1 MMSLLA
7 RRRADKRALVMGLTL
22 LVLSVVVWRDA
33 TAQTMSATYGIG
45 PAAMPYLIAMALA
58 ALGLGHIVVAF
69 RDGLPVPEHA
79 DGIAIGWIALGLVAL
94 LLCIA
99 FGGGFILATTILF
112 AATARAFGRRALLV
126 DAAIGFGLGVAIH
139 LLFSKLLTLSLPAG
153 PIEHLF

>member
-1 MMSLLA
+1 
-7 RRRADKRALVMGLTL
+7 
-22 LVLSVVVWRDA
+22 
-33 TAQTMSATYGIG
+33 
-45 PAAMPYLIAMALA
+45 MALA
-58 ALGLGHIVVAF
+58 TLGLGHIVVAF

-79 DGIAIGWIALGLVAL
+79 DGVAIGWIALGLVAL

-99 FGGGFILATTILF
+99 FGAGFILATTILF

-153 PIEHLF
+153 PLERLF

>member
-1 MMSLLA
+1 MSLLA
-7 RRRADKRALVMGLTL
+7 KRRADKRALVVGLAL
-22 LVLSVVVWRDA
+22 FVFAALVWRDA
-33 TAQTMSATYGIG
+33 AAQTLSATYGIG
-45 PAAMPYLIAMALA
+45 PAAMPYVVAVALA
-58 ALGLGHIVVAF
+58 ILGLGHIVVAF

-79 DGIAIGWIALGLVAL
+79 DGVAIGWIALGLVAL

-99 FGGGFILATTILF
+99 FGAGFILATTILF

-153 PIEHLF
+153 PIERLF

>member
-7 RRRADKRALVMGLTL
+7 RRRADKRALVMGLAL
-22 LVLSVVVWRDA
+22 FVFAALVLRDA
-33 TAQTMSATYGIG
+33 AAQTVSATYGIG
-45 PAAMPYLIAMALA
+45 PAAMPYVIATALA

-79 DGIAIGWIALGLVAL
+79 DGAGIGWIAFGLAAL

-99 FGGGFILATTILF
+99 LGAGFILATTILF

-153 PIEHLF
+153 PIERLF

>member
-7 RRRADKRALVMGLTL
+7 KRRADKRALAVGLAL
-22 LVLSVVVWRDA
+22 FVFAALVWRDA
-33 TAQTMSATYGIG
+33 AAQTLSATYGIG
-45 PAAMPYLIAMALA
+45 PAAMPYVVATALA

-69 RDGLPVPEHA
+69 REGLPVPEHA
-79 DGIAIGWIALGLVAL
+79 DGVAIGWIALGLVAL

-99 FGGGFILATTILF
+99 LGAGFILAATILF

-153 PIEHLF
+153 PLERLF

>member
-1 MMSLLA
+1 MSLFA
-7 RRRADKRALVMGLTL
+7 KRRADKRALVVGLAL
-22 LVLSVVVWRDA
+22 FIFAALVWRDA
-33 TAQTMSATYGIG
+33 AAQTLSATYGIG
-45 PAAMPYLIAMALA
+45 PAAMPYVVAVALA
-58 ALGLGHIVVAF
+58 TLSLGHIVLAF

-79 DGIAIGWIALGLVAL
+79 DGIAIGWIAFGLVAL

-126 DAAIGFGLGVAIH
+126 DSAIGFGLGVAIH

-153 PIEHLF
+153 PIEHLL

>member
-1 MMSLLA
+1 MSLLA
-7 RRRADKRALVMGLTL
+7 KRRADKRALVVGLAL
-22 LVLSVVVWRDA
+22 FVFAALVWRDA
-33 TAQTMSATYGIG
+33 AAQTLSATYGIG
-45 PAAMPYLIAMALA
+45 PAAMPYVVAVALA
-58 ALGLGHIVVAF
+58 TLGLGHIVVAF

-79 DGIAIGWIALGLVAL
+79 DGVAIGWIALGLVAL

-99 FGGGFILATTILF
+99 FGAGFILATAILF

-153 PIEHLF
+153 PLERLF

>member
-7 RRRADKRALVMGLTL
+7 RRRADKRALVIGLTL

-33 TAQTMSATYGIG
+33 AAQTMSATYGIG

-79 DGIAIGWIALGLVAL
+79 DGVAIGWIALGLVAL

-99 FGGGFILATTILF
+99 FAAGFILATTILF

>member
-1 MMSLLA
+1 MSLLA
-7 RRRADKRALVMGLTL
+7 KRRADKRALVIGLAL
-22 LVLSVVVWRDA
+22 FVFAALVLRDA
-33 TAQTMSATYGIG
+33 AAQTLSSTYGIG
-45 PAAMPYLIAMALA
+45 PAAMPYMVAVALA
-58 ALGLGHIVVAF
+58 ALGLGHIVMAF

-79 DGIAIGWIALGLVAL
+79 DSIAIGWIALGLVAL

-99 FGGGFILATTILF
+99 LGAGFILATTILF

-153 PIEHLF
+153 PIERLF